1 MTDAAWIALAAGV
14 PATITSLAA
23 LIVALRTGRKVDVV
37 ERQTNSMHDKLMKG
51 AYEKGG
57 ADERALMRS

>member
-1 MTDAAWIALAAGV
+1 MTDTVWIAIASGV
-14 PATITSLAA
+14 PATISSLAA
-23 LIVALRTGRKVDVV
+23 LIIAIRTGRKVDQV

-57 ADERALMRS
+57 ADERARTA

>member
-1 MTDAAWIALAAGV
+1 MTDAAWVALAAGV
-14 PATITSLAA
+14 PATISSLAA
-23 LIVALRTGRKVDVV
+23 LIIAIRTGRKVDQV

-57 ADERALMRS
+57 ADERARTS